1 MKCVSHKYQ
10 NYPEGGNF
18 PDTGVTIFY
27 PRTG

>member
-18 PDTGVTIFY
+18 PDTGVTIY

>member
-1 MKCVSHKYQ
+1 MKCVSHVYQ

-18 PDTGVTIFY
+18 PETGVTIY